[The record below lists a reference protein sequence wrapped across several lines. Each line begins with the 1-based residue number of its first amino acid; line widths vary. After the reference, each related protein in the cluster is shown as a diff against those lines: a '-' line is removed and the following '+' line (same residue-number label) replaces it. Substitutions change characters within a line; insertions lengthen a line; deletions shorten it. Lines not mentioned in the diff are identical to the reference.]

1 MPFKTYFN
9 WLFDGDINS
18 KIPAP
23 RTTDDGK
30 IIVPNILKYNSPITN
45 RYVIS
50 VFLKNGPLNKYL
62 DQYFNNINVYSIP
75 REELLYFIKKC
86 VLSFRIGKYDTI
98 YYKRK
103 YNTKLYN
110 IIEKKY
116 PYLKFFEVEFLCD
129 EINRSDKK
137 SFYYKSLGLEAPKKQ
152 KIKAEKKI
160 SSKISLRDF
169 MAENFSI
176 VDIKKSSPPKMY

>member
-1 MPFKTYFN
+1 MPFRTYFN
-9 WLFDGDINS
+9 WLFDGNIDS

-30 IIVPNILKYNSPITN
+30 IIVPDILKYNSPITN

-50 VFLKNGPLNKYL
+50 VFLRNGPLNKYL
-62 DQYFNNINVYSIP
+62 NQYFNDINIYSIP

-86 VLSFRIGKYDTI
+86 VLSFRIGKYDTT

-110 IIEKKY
+110 VIEKRY

-129 EINRSDKK
+129 VINRSDKK
-137 SFYYKSLGLEAPKKQ
+137 SFYYNSLGLEAPKKQ
-152 KIKAEKKI
+152 KIKAKKKI
-160 SSKISLRDF
+160 SSKKSLNDF
-169 MAENFSI
+169 LAENFSI
-176 VDIKKSSPPKMY
+176 MNIQKSSLVKIH